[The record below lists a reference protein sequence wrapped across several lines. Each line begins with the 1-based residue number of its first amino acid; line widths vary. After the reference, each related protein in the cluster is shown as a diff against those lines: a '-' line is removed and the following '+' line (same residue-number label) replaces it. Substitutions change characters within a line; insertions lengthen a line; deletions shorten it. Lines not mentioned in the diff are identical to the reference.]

1 MEDIFRPKQPQDC
14 TELIFQTLDWYCDD
28 FVNEKTEFLEY
39 KIFSFGVSTDG
50 CPITL
55 KINGFNPFFFIE
67 VPETW
72 DRTCV
77 YSVKNA
83 LNAKSIK
90 SIDFLERKK
99 YYGFENNK
107 IRKFLKL
114 SFYSS
119 KAMRTMRYRIEQNTF
134 MISGK
139 EYTFPLYESNIDPI
153 LRFTHIRDIL
163 TAAWIKVSKFTFNEE
178 EEYFECDWNSISNY
192 KENVNKM
199 ANTRILYFDI
209 EACSDDGSFPNALKL
224 TDRCTQICAVISDT
238 LTGNV
243 KKFLFN
249 IGTIDAIEDT
259 TVLQFKSE
267 KEMLIKY
274 SQFIRDSD
282 PDIIVG
288 YNIFGFDNGYLFER
302 SQILEITNDFNYQS
316 KLKSHYTE
324 IQKKVLN
331 NQQSGFNDWKM
342 TRFIGRTHI
351 DLLQVIKKD
360 FKLESYKLNSVG
372 EHFLNEGKDDVSPK
386 EIFEAWNKTHGDRV
400 KRTKVGKYC
409 VQDTVLCLKLFE
421 KFAVLANYLEMAKI
435 TRVPLEYLI
444 TRGQSIKVFSQI
456 AYETRKTG
464 YLIPVLP
471 KMETEG
477 KFQGATVLA
486 AKVGYYNR
494 PVCGLDFASLYPS
507 IMIAHNMCYSTV
519 VLDPK
524 YLNLPDV
531 IYSTI
536 ECGQN
541 LNFTF
546 VQNQPGVLSG
556 ILESLWKTRKVTKK
570 EFLNDLPKI
579 MNAMD
584 QPTIDG
590 INTWYASKAAA
601 ELKLKVVLSGV
612 GGDELFFGYN
622 HFKQIAKFESLLKI
636 FRKVSFFRLIIILI
650 GKLLHL
656 IKNNSK
662 FKFLNNYLDTIF
674 NLWILKRS
682 VSCIE
687 DVNYNKKLK
696 IFSYIQKSMGKLSK
710 DSYLALAELE
720 AKLYLRNQLLRD
732 SDWASMSHGVELR
745 TPFVDFHLLN
755 NLKKII
761 KFFPYYTKS
770 YLLNSVL
777 DKKLPISILKR
788 KKTGFAIPIKNWL
801 LEVLSAKKINLSE
814 FISKFCYSSLIKN
827 GK

>member
-1 MEDIFRPKQPQDC
+1 LHE
-14 TELIFQTLDWYCDD
+14 
-28 FVNEKTEFLEY
+28 
-39 KIFSFGVSTDG
+39 
-50 CPITL
+50 
-55 KINGFNPFFFIE
+55 
-67 VPETW
+67 
-72 DRTCV
+72 
-77 YSVKNA
+77 
-83 LNAKSIK
+83 
-90 SIDFLERKK
+90 
-99 YYGFENNK
+99 
-107 IRKFLKL
+107 
-114 SFYSS
+114 
-119 KAMRTMRYRIEQNTF
+119 
-134 MISGK
+134 
-139 EYTFPLYESNIDPI
+139 
-153 LRFTHIRDIL
+153 L
-163 TAAWIKVSKFTFNEE
+163 TAA
-178 EEYFECDWNSISNY
+178 
-192 KENVNKM
+192 
-199 ANTRILYFDI
+199 
-209 EACSDDGSFPNALKL
+209 
-224 TDRCTQICAVISDT
+224 
-238 LTGNV
+238 
-243 KKFLFN
+243 KK
-249 IGTIDAIEDT
+249 IA
-259 TVLQFKSE
+259 
-267 KEMLIKY
+267 
-274 SQFIRDSD
+274 
-282 PDIIVG
+282 
-288 YNIFGFDNGYLFER
+288 
-302 SQILEITNDFNYQS
+302 
-316 KLKSHYTE
+316 
-324 IQKKVLN
+324 
-331 NQQSGFNDWKM
+331 
-342 TRFIGRTHI
+342 
-351 DLLQVIKKD
+351 
-360 FKLESYKLNSVG
+360 
-372 EHFLNEGKDDVSPK
+372 EHFG
-386 EIFEAWNKTHGDRV
+386 
-400 KRTKVGKYC
+400 
-409 VQDTVLCLKLFE
+409 
-421 KFAVLANYLEMAKI
+421 
-435 TRVPLEYLI
+435 
-444 TRGQSIKVFSQI
+444 IKHY
-456 AYETRKTG
+456 A
-464 YLIPVLP
+464 
-471 KMETEG
+471 
-477 KFQGATVLA
+477 
-486 AKVGYYNR
+486 
-494 PVCGLDFASLYPS
+494 
-507 IMIAHNMCYSTV
+507 
-519 VLDPK
+519 
-524 YLNLPDV
+524 
-531 IYSTI
+531 
-536 ECGQN
+536 
-541 LNFTF
+541 
-546 VQNQPGVLSG
+546 
-556 ILESLWKTRKVTKK
+556 RKVTKK